1 MSTVLLNRTQHW
13 PPVPHMHHWMRVPGS
28 QDTKRHKHVDVSNMN
43 ILSLHSSTTTEERET
58 DLLVLSSYSS
68 YSCCDCWAEKRP
80 LLPFA
85 AAPQRSRCHPGH
97 SWGFAGEDKSWGLAW
112 RIWHYETVK
121 GAVSY
126 NDMVMA
132 SLGTQNKKKN
142 AHHILLNA
150 LGQLFMWLCVIL
162 SGGSS
167 ICIQTQIHQCD

>member
-1 MSTVLLNRTQHW
+1 MSTVLLNRTPNW
-13 PPVPHMHHWMRVPGS
+13 PPVPHMHPWMRVPGS

-43 ILSLHSSTTTEERET
+43 ILSLHSSTTSEERET

-80 LLPFA
+80 LRPFA

-112 RIWHYETVK
+112 RICHYETVK

-132 SLGTQNKKKN
+132 SLEKKPQKN

-150 LGQLFMWLCVIL
+150 LGQLFMWLSVIL

-167 ICIQTQIHQCD
+167 ICIQIQIHPCD

>member
-13 PPVPHMHHWMRVPGS
+13 PPVPRMHHWMRVPGS

-43 ILSLHSSTTTEERET
+43 ILSLHSSTASEERET

-80 LLPFA
+80 LRPFA
-85 AAPQRSRCHPGH
+85 AVPQRSRCHPGH

-126 NDMVMA
+126 ILAKD
-132 SLGTQNKKKN
+132 TKKKKKTLTTSFSMRW
-142 AHHILLNA
+142 ASFSCDSA
-150 LGQLFMWLCVIL
+150 SFCPEARL
-162 SGGSS
+162 SASRHKY
-167 ICIQTQIHQCD
+167 THVMKPR